1 MEASGKVLHPAVSSV
16 VYLTSG
22 GDPTIVLHENMSTPL
37 EARAAYLSHPTAK
50 AFFTFQGD
58 LLHGVLPGPFA
69 HADKKQAKEDGEV
82 EVKPRLTLLI
92 AWYSEEDDEDGGQ
105 ASQQARTVSKRQ
117 RLLHAQCALPRV
129 TRSVTWPSDL
139 ELSDDEMASLA
150 SSSSRPRQ
158 VKVPSAAPVWASVP
172 QAAKQDAEEVLCA
185 PDAPRQHF
193 FLHEKGEVGDRLKA
207 EHGIGGSWAAT

>member
-92 AWYSEEDDEDGGQ
+92 AWYSEDDDEDGQ
-105 ASQQARTVSKRQ
+105 LTSQQARTVSKRR

-139 ELSDDEMASLA
+139 ELSEDEMASLA
-150 SSSSRPRQ
+150 SSSSQPRQ
-158 VKVPSAAPVWASVP
+158 VKVPSASPVWATVP
-172 QAAKQDAEEVLCA
+172 QAAKQDAEVLCA

-207 EHGIGGSWAAT
+207 EHGIGGSWAAM